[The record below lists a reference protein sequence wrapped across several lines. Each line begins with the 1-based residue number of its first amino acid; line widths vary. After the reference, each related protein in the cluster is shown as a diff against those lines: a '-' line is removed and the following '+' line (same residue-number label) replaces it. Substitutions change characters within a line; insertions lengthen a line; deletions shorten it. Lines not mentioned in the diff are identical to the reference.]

1 MSVEAAAGGAAC
13 GSVGTRSGGR
23 PEVPTLRQIRREE
36 GRRWRRWP
44 GRGGSCGGA
53 VPPPNP
59 AGREARRW
67 RMAWRLWPIQRRC
80 DGPYFPVAQL
90 WEGCRGSPVTA
101 AAVADLT

>member
-1 MSVEAAAGGAAC
+1 MRQRRHKEW
-13 GSVGTRSGGR
+13 R
-23 PEVPTLRQIRREE
+23 PPKAPTLRQIRQEE

-44 GRGGSCGGA
+44 SRGGSCGGA

-80 DGPYFPVAQL
+80 DGPIFPVARL
-90 WEGCRGSPVTA
+90 WEGCRGSQVTA
-101 AAVADLT
+101 AAVADLVDADDEQR